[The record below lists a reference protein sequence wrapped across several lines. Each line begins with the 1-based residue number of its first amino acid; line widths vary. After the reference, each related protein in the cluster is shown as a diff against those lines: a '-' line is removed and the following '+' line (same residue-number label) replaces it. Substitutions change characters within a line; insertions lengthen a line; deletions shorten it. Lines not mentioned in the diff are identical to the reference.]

1 MQVAG
6 TNEYV
11 PNDLHVNNNITST
24 FQQTVM

>member
-1 MQVAG
+1 MQVAD

-11 PNDLHVNNNITST
+11 PNDLYVNNNITST